1 MLKVY
6 ELIPNELIQK
16 LLNFSLAVLVASTI
30 VAVVLIL
37 IESRTN
43 LPCGKLTIF
52 LSTLSILLLITTIIL
67 NFFVFH
73 SKQLSKDEYSLI
85 IRDGKYLSLKDAS
98 ESRVMKIKPDSLAIE
113 RQADAL
119 EIVAENDEY
128 YLCKVI
134 SHNAISIITV
144 YKNEHNFIMKKKE
157 G

>member
-73 SKQLSKDEYSLI
+73 SRQLSKDEYSLI
-85 IRDGKYLSLKDAS
+85 VRDGKYLSLKDAS
-98 ESRVMKIKPDSLAIE
+98 ESRVMKMKIDSLAIE
-113 RQADAL
+113 RQVDAL
-119 EIVAENDEY
+119 EIAAENDEY
-128 YLCKVI
+128 YLCKAI
-134 SHNAISIITV
+134 SHNAVSVIKV
-144 YKNEHNFIMKKKE
+144 YKNEHNFITKRKE

>member
-16 LLNFSLAVLVASTI
+16 LLNFSLAVSVASTI

-43 LPCGKLTIF
+43 LSYGKLTIF
-52 LSTLSILLLITTIIL
+52 LSTLSILSLITTIIL
-67 NFFVFH
+67 NLFVFH
-73 SKQLSKDEYSLI
+73 SRQLSKDEYSLI

-98 ESRVMKIKPDSLAIE
+98 DSRVMKMKIDSLAIE
-113 RQADAL
+113 RQVDAL
-119 EIVAENDEY
+119 EIAAENDEY
-128 YLCKVI
+128 YLCKAI
-134 SHNAISIITV
+134 SHNAVSVIKV

>member
-37 IESRTN
+37 IESRTS
-43 LPCGKLTIF
+43 LPYGKLTIF
-52 LSTLSILLLITTIIL
+52 LSTLSILLLIATIIL

-73 SKQLSKDEYSLI
+73 SRQLSKDEYSLI

-98 ESRVMKIKPDSLAIE
+98 ESKVMKIKIDSLAIE

-128 YLCKVI
+128 YLCKAI
-134 SHNAISIITV
+134 SHNAVSVIKV
-144 YKNEHNFIMKKKE
+144 YKNEHNFIKKQKE